1 MPIKYQNKSYFLNN
15 PTPLTYANRLHLLI
29 FANFLKHNKKKNKTK
44 QKLKTII
51 LNYKSKTWG
60 EKKNKTKYHIIIQTA
75 FKDIT
80 FLN

>member
-1 MPIKYQNKSYFLNN
+1 M
-15 PTPLTYANRLHLLI
+15 
-29 FANFLKHNKKKNKTK
+29 
-44 QKLKTII
+44 

-60 EKKNKTKYHIIIQTA
+60 KKTKHHIIIQTA